1 METLRVE
8 MLEARRRFRLHIVW
22 AGVCA
27 TVAIVAYIAG
37 VVACAVSVVARLH

>member
-1 METLRVE
+1 MEIV
-8 MLEARRRFRLHIVW
+8 EARRRFRLHIVW

-27 TVAIVAYIAG
+27 AIAIIAYIAG